1 MNPLLILPLLPLAA
15 ALWLAV
21 SYRRGRRRMP
31 GLFEL
36 AALAPIAAAAFAAD
50 VTTDVRF
57 FLTTNVSVFEL
68 DTGARAALLLFGAL
82 WLVAGLLDRRRESR
96 PADIPLLIALSAAIT
111 IALAREG
118 PAVFYGMLVAGFG
131 LCAFVASEAGTAL
144 RWPVRVLAAFLVTSY
159 LLVFEVLLHVQ
170 AAPLAGMTATSAAMI
185 ILAVVLSGGI
195 PPAHVWQTA
204 ALPRASAPT
213 ALLLTGIPGG
223 IALTGGH
230 KLLSGAGSELA
241 LACLILAV
249 VGAAWT
255 ACRGALQ
262 RSALVTLAYATAATA
277 SLLLIG
283 LPGGTAPAATPWN
296 TLSLLAACSALVV
309 FRLQRPGF
317 TRNAGMTL
325 TVIFHGVAAG
335 QFAVSTANASAAIG
349 GLHASLVAAL
359 ATMLVTLTARRIAA
373 TPFPGVATSAAWL
386 APLLAA
392 LAAVGI
398 GIASMPGA
406 ERLAAAWPAATGIG
420 LGLLLSRLL
429 PAQDAPGV
437 SSEPPDGAAK
447 GALLA
452 AFRGIRRFLEYT
464 LPSLRDRLQIR
475 VLSLWQ
481 GKTWASRI
489 ARLES
494 LLAVWP
500 ATALGMLLLAI
511 AIGWLLLG

>member
-1 MNPLLILPLLPLAA
+1 MSPLLILPLLPLAA

-21 SYRRGRRRMP
+21 SHRLGRRRVP

-36 AALAPIAAAAFAAD
+36 AALAPIAAAFIAD
-50 VTTDVRF
+50 MSAEVRY
-57 FLTTNVSVFEL
+57 FLTTHVSVFEL

-82 WLVAGLLDRRRESR
+82 WLVAGRLDRRRESR
-96 PADIPLLIALSAAIT
+96 PADVPLLIALSAAIT
-111 IALAREG
+111 VALVRQG
-118 PAVFYGMLVAGFG
+118 PAVFCGMLVAGFG

-144 RWPVRVLAAFLVTSY
+144 RRPVRVLAAFLVTSY

-170 AAPLAGMTATSAAMI
+170 ADPLAGMTTTSAAMI
-185 ILAVVLSGGI
+185 ILAVVLAGGI

-204 ALPRASAPT
+204 ALPRASAAT
-213 ALLLTGIPGG
+213 AVLLIGLPAGV
-223 IALTGGH
+223 ALTGGH

-249 VGAAWT
+249 AGAAWS

-283 LPGGTAPAATPWN
+283 LPGGTAPAAIPWI

-309 FRLQRPGF
+309 LRLQRPGF
-317 TRNAGMTL
+317 ARNAGITL
-325 TVIFHGVAAG
+325 AVVFHGVAAS
-335 QFAVSTANASAAIG
+335 QFAVITANASAAIG
-349 GLHASLVAAL
+349 GLPASLVAVL

-373 TPFPGVATSAAWL
+373 TTFPGVATDAAWL
-386 APLLAA
+386 APLLAV

-398 GIASMPGA
+398 GVASIPGA
-406 ERLAAAWPAATGIG
+406 DHLAAVWPAAAGIG

-437 SSEPPDGAAK
+437 PSGFPDGAAN
-447 GALLA
+447 GALMA
-452 AFRGIRRFLEYT
+452 AFHGITRFFEYQ
-464 LPSLRDRLQIR
+464 LPSLRERLQNR
-475 VLSLWQ
+475 LLSLWQ
-481 GKTWASRI
+481 GKTWAWRI